1 MKLLRVRAS
10 GFRNCADDFTIDLL
24 AKSKKTSEDKEYE
37 LLEID
42 EELYVYSTMGI
53 VGKNASGKTSA
64 LELLDWCY
72 DILST
77 FRLSGKECSYHGISM
92 EIIFYQEGYLYLYTT
107 ELDDTENLEDRA
119 VFKNQSLHRKKYY
132 KSKLRELYTG
142 VWDQGAELAGEVPED
157 FSILY
162 FVLKKAVVRE
172 IYYEAS
178 KEKEELFGTVYR
190 LMDLMQLDAR
200 YVGTIMKIFDS
211 NITDLRQID
220 ETHYSLRYQGTEKR
234 CSSGELFR
242 FLSSGT
248 TKGFNL
254 YILAVLSLK
263 MGFDLLVDEIENHF
277 HRTLVENL
285 IMLYKDKQVNK
296 KNATLIFSTHYCEL
310 LDLFNRSDN
319 IWVTHS
325 GEKMEIVNLYE
336 TYGYRPDLLKSKK
349 FYQNAYDT
357 AVNYEALME
366 LKKEL
371 MQ

>member
-1 MKLLRVRAS
+1 MKLLRVRAN
-10 GFRNCADDFTIDLL
+10 GFKNCADGFMIDLL

-42 EELYVYSTMGI
+42 EDLYVYSTVGI

-77 FRLSGKECSYHGISM
+77 FRLGGKECSYQGVAL
-92 EIIFYQEGYLYLYTT
+92 EIIFYHEGYLYRYLTD
-107 ELDDTENLEDRA
+107 LDNTENLEDRA
-119 VFKNQSLHRKKYY
+119 RFKNQKLYRKKYY
-132 KSKLRELYTG
+132 KSKLRQLYADEWEPQTG
-142 VWDQGAELAGEVPED
+142 IEGDVPED

-162 FVLKKAVVRE
+162 FVLKKAMVRE

-178 KEKEELFGTVYR
+178 KERPESYDTGYKLMELMR
-190 LMDLMQLDAR
+190 LDRR
-200 YVGTIMKIFDS
+200 YVGSIMKIFDS
-211 NITDLRQID
+211 NITELKQID
-220 ETHYSLRYQGTEKR
+220 ETHYSLRYQGIER
-234 CSSGELFR
+234 SYSSSELFR

-325 GEKMEIVNLYE
+325 REKIEIDNMYE
-336 TYGYRPDLLKSKK
+336 VYGFRPELLKSKK

>member
-1 MKLLRVRAS
+1 MKLLRVRAN
-10 GFRNCADDFTIDLL
+10 GFRNCADGFEIDLL

-42 EELYVYSTMGI
+42 EELYVYSTVGI

-77 FRLSGKECSYHGISM
+77 FRLSEKKCSYHGVSL
-92 EIIFYQEGYLYLYTT
+92 EIIFYQEGYLYRYLT

-119 VFKNQSLHRKKYY
+119 IFGDQKLYRKKYY
-132 KSKLRELYTG
+132 KSKLRQIYADE
-142 VWDQGAELAGEVPED
+142 WEQQAGIAGDVPED

-162 FVLKKAVVRE
+162 FVLKKAAVRE

-178 KEKEELFGTVYR
+178 RERPESYDTAYKLMELMR
-190 LMDLMQLDAR
+190 LDAG
-200 YVGTIMKIFDS
+200 YVGSIMKIFDS
-211 NITDLRQID
+211 NITELKQID
-220 ETHYSLRYQGTEKR
+220 ETHYSLRYQGKEQ
-234 CSSGELFR
+234 SYSGSELFR

-254 YILAVLSLK
+254 YILAVMSLK

-325 GEKMEIVNLYE
+325 GDKIEIDNMYE
-336 TYGYRPDLLKSKK
+336 TYGFRSELLKSKK